1 VKVLL
6 DESVPVQI
14 RRALSG
20 HEVRTV
26 QEAGWESLTN
36 GALLQ
41 RAEQEFDVFLTAD
54 KNLKYQQ
61 NLRGRQIAIIELSTN
76 KRRVVES
83 RFDLIRDT
91 VARVKAG
98 DFIELAL

>member
-1 VKVLL
+1 MRACLRR
-6 DESVPVQI
+6 
-14 RRALSG
+14 RRALAD

-26 QEAGWESLTN
+26 QEVGWASLTN

-41 RAEQEFDVFLTAD
+41 RAEQEFEAFLTAD

-61 NLRGRQIAIIELSTN
+61 NLRGRRIAIVELSTN
-76 KRRVVES
+76 KRRVFEA
-83 RFDLIRDT
+83 RMDLIRET
-91 VARVKAG
+91 VARLKPG